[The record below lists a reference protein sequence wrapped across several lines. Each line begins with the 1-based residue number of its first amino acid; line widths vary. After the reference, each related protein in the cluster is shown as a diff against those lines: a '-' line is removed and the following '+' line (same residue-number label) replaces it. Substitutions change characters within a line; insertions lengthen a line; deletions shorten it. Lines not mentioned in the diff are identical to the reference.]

1 MRLLGRE
8 PCCEPENTH
17 THTRAHTHIHACARS
32 VGNPAASQKMGE
44 ISAWLKAQ
52 GIHVV
57 VERPV
62 AQAEFPKVSM
72 LMQSI
77 LA

>member
-1 MRLLGRE
+1 
-8 PCCEPENTH
+8 
-17 THTRAHTHIHACARS
+17 
-32 VGNPAASQKMGE
+32 MGE